1 MKTRYLLFLL
11 PCFLLT
17 ISCSNSE
24 LYAFAENTSITGDF
38 SKEFVKIKAEDK
50 SVEIKD
56 IKTENDTTEEKS
68 IKVTFTYN
76 FYIEKHEV
84 TCKEYLQFRKN
95 SDCENDSLPVT
106 NVSYID
112 AILYANEKS
121 KSEGYDTAY
130 SYKSVSCNENNCTQI
145 EGLSFQPSV
154 NAYRLPTEA
163 EWILVAKNGWNT
175 KNSWNASNAKSSPHP
190 ICSNGQNKFGVCDM
204 EGNVSEWANDWL
216 STILDTSLTNFIG
229 ANSGG
234 SLGERVIKGGNY
246 NSATKNIS
254 LHLRGDVYTVTSST
268 TSDYLGFRLAFGKIP
283 EALWYDEKMTS
294 SDLPTYRIASIGS
307 IRSKTGT
314 FKTRVAFRHDITG
327 NLAYIDYSSIVLAPQ
342 EIFDTIDSYHPE
354 ISPDGSRIAFCTS
367 PEGVN
372 AKSKVYVRDLNK
384 IGDNLTMLD
393 VDNASIP
400 RWKVLNS
407 KDTVIIY
414 VTSASNNKYEPSFK
428 SKSTW
433 MVPFSNG
440 KFGEPKKLFDGAYH
454 GGVDDDLNFAVT
466 GSTLLRART
475 SSGKDTIWYNSEQA
489 CNASLSKDGSKRT
502 LFLDFGS
509 KEGQKFAGKDYGIH
523 ERILVMDST
532 GKLIQA
538 IPAPKG
544 YSFDHTEWVSENLIT
559 AMLTTPNGTHE
570 KLVLV
575 DLADS
580 SILELLKGDELWH
593 PSIWIDEVKGTK
605 SPLDPD
611 SAAAYWN
618 DNDNDLLATKMTAF
632 WALSDSIEVIALGS
646 SRVSQGFSPIMI
658 SYGYTFNMATIPND
672 MDVNQYLLSNY
683 IFPHCK
689 KLKFIVL
696 SLDLDLW
703 SEKPGVNVSKN
714 TLSIP
719 GFIYDKNHDF
729 WKKGNVSY
737 IIEASKQRISEQA
750 FLQGFYDSQ
759 GAIKRREEN
768 SWTFG
773 GYNPNIILYDS
784 TWSDNNV
791 YRFALQQLEEIIVAA
806 KERDIKVIGV
816 VFPQSPEYARTGAFG
831 RHGMR
836 RSTAIKILDEIAQLD
851 STYSNFTFMDEN
863 KMGAHDYED
872 WLAYDYDHLNVFG
885 SFIISKRID
894 SVMVSTATSKAP

>member
-11 PCFLLT
+11 LCFLLT
-17 ISCSNSE
+17 VSCSNSE
-24 LYAFAENTSITGDF
+24 LFAFAENSSITGDF
-38 SKEFVKIKAEDK
+38 STEFLKINAEDK
-50 SVEIKD
+50 TVEIKD
-56 IKTENDTTEEKS
+56 IKTENDSTKDKS

-84 TCKEYLQFRKN
+84 TCKEYQQFKKN
-95 SDCENDSLPVT
+95 IYCENDSLPVT

-112 AILYANEKS
+112 AILFANEKS

-130 SYKSVSCNENNCTQI
+130 SYTSVTCNENNCTQI
-145 EGLSFQPSV
+145 EGLSFQP
-154 NAYRLPTEA
+154 NTKAYRLPTEA
-163 EWILVAKNGWNT
+163 EWIFVAKNGWNT
-175 KNSWNASNAKSSPHP
+175 KNSWNAGNAKSTPHP
-190 ICSNGQNKFGVCDM
+190 VCSNGQNKYGICDM

-216 STILDTSLTNFIG
+216 SSIMDTSLTNFIG
-229 ANSGG
+229 SNSGG

-246 NSATKNIS
+246 NSAAKNIS

-283 EALWYDEKMTS
+283 GALWYDENMRS
-294 SDLPTYRIASIGS
+294 SDLPTNRVASIGS
-307 IRSKTGT
+307 IRKKTKT
-314 FKTRVAFRHDITG
+314 FKTKVAFRHDITG
-327 NLAYIDYSSIVLAPQ
+327 NLAFIDYSSIVLDPQ
-342 EIFDTIDSYHPE
+342 EIFDTIDSYHPD
-354 ISPDGSRIAFCTS
+354 ISPDGKRVAFCTQ

-372 AKSKVYVRDLNK
+372 GQSKVYVRDLNK
-384 IGDNLTMLD
+384 AGMHLVMLD
-393 VDNASIP
+393 VENASIP
-400 RWKVLNS
+400 RWKVLDS

-414 VTSASNNKYEPSFK
+414 VTSAANNKYEPSFM

-433 MVPFSNG
+433 MVPFSDN

-466 GSTLLRART
+466 GSSLLRART
-475 SSGKDTIWYNSEQA
+475 SDAKDTIWYNSEQA

-502 LFLDFGS
+502 LFLDFGG
-509 KEGQKFAGKDYGIH
+509 KDGQKFAKTDYGVH

-544 YSFDHTEWVSENLIT
+544 YSFDHTEWVSDNLIT
-559 AMLTTPNGTHE
+559 AMLTSPNGAHE

-575 DLADS
+575 DITDS
-580 SILELLKGDELWH
+580 SVLELLKGDELWH
-593 PSIWIDEVKGTK
+593 PSIWVDEVKDTN

-618 DNDNDLLATKMTAF
+618 NNDNDLLATKMTAF
-632 WALSDSIEVIALGS
+632 WAISDSIEVIALGS
-646 SRVSQGFSPIMI
+646 SRVSQGFYPNML
-658 SYGYTFNMATIPND
+658 SYVAFNMATIPND
-672 MDVNQYLLSNY
+672 MDVNQYLLNNY

-689 KLKFIVL
+689 NLKFIVL
-696 SLDLDLW
+696 ALDLDLW
-703 SEKPGVNVSKN
+703 SEKPGVNISKN

-719 GFIYDKNHDF
+719 GFIYDMNHNF
-729 WKKGNVSY
+729 WKNGNVSY
-737 IIEASKQRISEQA
+737 IIEASKQRISEQE
-750 FLQGFYDSQ
+750 FLQKFTGTK
-759 GAIKRREEN
+759 GTIKRQEEN
-768 SWTFG
+768 SWTYG
-773 GYNPNIILYDS
+773 GYNPNIILFDS
-784 TWSDNNV
+784 TWSDSKA
-791 YRFALQQLEEIIVAA
+791 YKTALQQLEEIIVTARE
-806 KERDIKVIGV
+806 KNINVIGV

-836 RSTAIKILDEIAQLD
+836 RSTAVEILDEIAQLD

-872 WLAYDYDHLNVFG
+872 RLAYDYDHLNMFG
-885 SFIISKRID
+885 AFKITGRID
-894 SVMVSTATSKAP
+894 NVILSIAPKEE